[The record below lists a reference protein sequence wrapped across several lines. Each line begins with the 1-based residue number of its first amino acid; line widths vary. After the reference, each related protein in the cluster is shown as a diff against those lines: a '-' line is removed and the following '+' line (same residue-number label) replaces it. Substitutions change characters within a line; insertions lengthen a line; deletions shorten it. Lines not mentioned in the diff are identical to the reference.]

1 MNQGICYNARIITQ
15 KKNNPKDYQILNLK
29 KGKNMK
35 IAMLGLGKM
44 GGNMAAR
51 LIRNGHEVV
60 GYDTSQEVITKL
72 EKTEKLIP
80 SSSVKDAI
88 SKLEGQK
95 IVWMMLPAGEIT
107 KKQIADLIPLLNK
120 GDIIVDGGNSNF
132 KQSVKM
138 GSMLEEYDIGFMDCG
153 TSGGVWGLD
162 NGYCLMVG
170 ASLEV
175 AKAVEPILRAL
186 APTPQT
192 GWLHVGPIGSGHFT
206 KMIHNGIEYG
216 MMESFAEGL
225 ELLKGREEY
234 AINIA
239 DVTELWRHGSVVRSW
254 LLDLTAEALKGDQ
267 DLDKIEPFVADSGE
281 GRWTAVEAIE
291 QGIPAPVLTQ
301 ALQVRFRSQEKSKGY
316 GYKILSIMRNAFGG
330 HVMKKKG

>member
-1 MNQGICYNARIITQ
+1 
-15 KKNNPKDYQILNLK
+15 
-29 KGKNMK
+29 MK

-51 LIRNGHEVV
+51 LVRKGVSVV
-60 GYDTSQEVITKL
+60 GYDNNQTIVKELEEKEKVIA
-72 EKTEKLIP
+72 
-80 SSSVKDAI
+80 SSSVEDAL
-88 SKLEGQK
+88 SKLDKQK

-120 GDIIVDGGNSNF
+120 GDIIIDGGNSNF

-153 TSGGVWGLD
+153 TSGGVWGLE

-170 ASLEV
+170 ASHEV
-175 AKAVEPILRAL
+175 AKAAEPALKAL

-192 GWLHVGPIGSGHFT
+192 GWLHVGPVGSGHFT

-225 ELLKGREEY
+225 ELLKGRKEY
-234 AINIA
+234 DIDIGK
-239 DVTELWRHGSVVRSW
+239 VTELWRHGSVVRSW
-254 LLDLTAEALKGDQ
+254 LLDLTAEALKGDPE
-267 DLDKIEPFVADSGE
+267 LDEIEPFVADSGE

-301 ALQVRFRSQEKSKGY
+301 ALQVRFRSQGKSKGY

>member
-1 MNQGICYNARIITQ
+1 
-15 KKNNPKDYQILNLK
+15 
-29 KGKNMK
+29 MK

-51 LIRNGHEVV
+51 LVRKGVSVV
-60 GYDTSQEVITKL
+60 GYDNNQTIVKELSEKEKVIA
-72 EKTEKLIP
+72 
-80 SSSVKDAI
+80 SSSVEDAL
-88 SKLEGQK
+88 SKLDKQK

-120 GDIIVDGGNSNF
+120 GDIIIDGGNSNF

-153 TSGGVWGLD
+153 TSGGVWGLE

-170 ASLEV
+170 ASHEV
-175 AKAVEPILRAL
+175 AKAVEPALKAL

-192 GWLHVGPIGSGHFT
+192 GWLHVGPVGSGHFT

-225 ELLKGREEY
+225 ELLKGRKEY
-234 AINIA
+234 DIDIGK
-239 DVTELWRHGSVVRSW
+239 VTELWRHGSVVRSW
-254 LLDLTAEALKGDQ
+254 LLDLTAEALKGDPE
-267 DLDKIEPFVADSGE
+267 LDEIEPFVADSGE

-330 HVMKKKG
+330 HVMKRKG

>member
-1 MNQGICYNARIITQ
+1 
-15 KKNNPKDYQILNLK
+15 
-29 KGKNMK
+29 MK

-44 GGNMAAR
+44 GGNMSAR
-51 LIRNGHEVV
+51 LIRSGISVI
-60 GYDTSQEVITKL
+60 GYDNDPNTIKKL
-72 EKTEKLIP
+72 EKDEKLI
-80 SSSVKDAI
+80 SSLSVKDAL
-88 SKLEGQK
+88 SKIEGQK

-175 AKAVEPILRAL
+175 AKAVEPVLKAL
-186 APTPQT
+186 APSPQK
-192 GWLHVGPIGSGHFT
+192 GWLHVGPVGSGHFT

-225 ELLKGREEY
+225 ELLKGREEFS
-234 AINIA
+234 IDIA
-239 DVTELWRHGSVVRSW
+239 EVTELWRHGSVIRSW
-254 LLDLTAEALKGDQ
+254 LLDLTAEALEGDQ
-267 DLDKIEPFVADSGE
+267 ELEKIAPYVADSGE

-330 HVMKKKG
+330 HNMKQKG

>member
-1 MNQGICYNARIITQ
+1 
-15 KKNNPKDYQILNLK
+15 
-29 KGKNMK
+29 MK

-51 LIRNGHEVV
+51 LVRKGVSVV
-60 GYDTSQEVITKL
+60 GYDNNQTMVKELSEKEKVIA
-72 EKTEKLIP
+72 
-80 SSSVKDAI
+80 SSSVEDAL
-88 SKLEGQK
+88 SKLDKQK

-120 GDIIVDGGNSNF
+120 GDIIIDGGNSNF

-153 TSGGVWGLD
+153 TSGGVWGLE

-170 ASLEV
+170 ASHEV
-175 AKAVEPILRAL
+175 AKAVEPALKAL

-192 GWLHVGPIGSGHFT
+192 GWLHVGPVGSGHFT

-225 ELLKGREEY
+225 ELLKGRKEY
-234 AINIA
+234 DIDIGK
-239 DVTELWRHGSVVRSW
+239 VTELWRHGSVVRSW
-254 LLDLTAEALKGDQ
+254 LLDLTAEALKGDPE
-267 DLDKIEPFVADSGE
+267 LDEIAPFVADSGE

>member
-1 MNQGICYNARIITQ
+1 
-15 KKNNPKDYQILNLK
+15 
-29 KGKNMK
+29 MK

-51 LIRNGHEVV
+51 LVRKGVSVV
-60 GYDTSQEVITKL
+60 GYDNNQTIVKELSEKEKVIA
-72 EKTEKLIP
+72 
-80 SSSVKDAI
+80 SSSVEDALL
-88 SKLEGQK
+88 KLDKQK

-120 GDIIVDGGNSNF
+120 GDIIIDGGNSNF

-153 TSGGVWGLD
+153 TSGGVWGLE

-170 ASLEV
+170 ASHEV
-175 AKAVEPILRAL
+175 AKAVEPALKAL

-192 GWLHVGPIGSGHFT
+192 GWLHVGPVGSGHFT

-225 ELLKGREEY
+225 ELLKGRKEY
-234 AINIA
+234 DIDIGK
-239 DVTELWRHGSVVRSW
+239 VTELWRHGSVVRSW
-254 LLDLTAEALKGDQ
+254 LLDLTAEALKGDPE
-267 DLDKIEPFVADSGE
+267 LDDIAPFVADSGE

-301 ALQVRFRSQEKSKGY
+301 ALQVRFRSQGKSKGY

>member
-1 MNQGICYNARIITQ
+1 
-15 KKNNPKDYQILNLK
+15 
-29 KGKNMK
+29 MK

-51 LIRNGHEVV
+51 LVRKGVSVV
-60 GYDTSQEVITKL
+60 GYDNNQTIVKELSEKEKVIA
-72 EKTEKLIP
+72 
-80 SSSVKDAI
+80 SSSVEDAL
-88 SKLEGQK
+88 SKLDKQK

-120 GDIIVDGGNSNF
+120 GDIIIDGGNSNF
-132 KQSVKM
+132 KQSVKL

-153 TSGGVWGLD
+153 TSGGVWGLE

-170 ASLEV
+170 ASHEV
-175 AKAVEPILRAL
+175 AKAVEPALKAL

-225 ELLKGREEY
+225 ELLKGRKEY
-234 AINIA
+234 DIDIGK
-239 DVTELWRHGSVVRSW
+239 VTELWRHGSVVRSW
-254 LLDLTAEALKGDQ
+254 LLDLTAEALKGDPE
-267 DLDKIEPFVADSGE
+267 LDEIAPFVADSGE